1 MPPRT
6 ILYTG
11 KGGVGKTSVAAA
23 TARMCAAQ
31 GRKTVVMSTDPAHS
45 LSDSLGVELGPDPTE
60 VAPNLFGQ
68 EVLASTEMRRNWD
81 HVSTWLSGM
90 LMNQGVDRVR
100 AEELTVPPGMDEL
113 FSLLRI
119 KQHWDDDDCEVLIV
133 DCAPSGE
140 TLRLLGFPEVARWW
154 VKKAF
159 PWNSGLLGA
168 AAPLARA
175 LDLPLP
181 DPEMMEEVDRLIEN
195 LLEMDTILRDREHSS
210 IRLVMNPDR
219 MVIDEAR
226 RTYTHLCLYGYPTD
240 AVVVNR
246 VFPDEVEG
254 TYFGPWRDRQAAQL
268 EEVEAGFAPVPI
280 LTARFF
286 DREVLG
292 EEMHGLLGTELF
304 GARDPGSI
312 LHAGMA
318 RELSSDDSG
327 TAIRIAAPFVEKD
340 EISLQQAG
348 EELVIRI
355 GEVRRT
361 IMLPSGLADRNPSRA
376 AFEDGILE
384 ITYDDVRSEPVRR
397 PPTN

>member
-23 TARMCAAQ
+23 TARMCAAN
-31 GRKTVVMSTDPAHS
+31 GKKTVVMSTDPAHS
-45 LSDSLGVELGPDPTE
+45 LSDSLGVQLGSEATE
-60 VAPNLFGQ
+60 VAPGLFGQ

-81 HVSTWLSGM
+81 HVSTWLSGL

-119 KQHWDDDDCEVLIV
+119 KQHWDEDDFDVLVV

-154 VKKAF
+154 IKKAF
-159 PWNSGLLGA
+159 PWNSGLLSA

-181 DPEMMEEVDRLIEN
+181 EPAMMEELDRLIEN

-254 TYFGPWRDRQAAQL
+254 TYFGPWRDRQTAQL

-280 LTARFF
+280 LTARYF

-292 EEMHGLLGTELF
+292 EEMHGLLAEELF
-304 GARDPGSI
+304 SSLDPASI
-312 LHAGMA
+312 LHPGMA
-318 RELSSDDSG
+318 RELSSGADG
-327 TAIRIAAPFVEKD
+327 TVIRIAAPFVEKN

-348 EELVIRI
+348 EELVVTI

-361 IMLPSGLADRNPSRA
+361 IMLPSGLTNSNPSRA
-376 AFEDGILE
+376 TFEDGTLE
-384 ITYDDVRSEPVRR
+384 ITYDDVRSQSPRR
-397 PPTN
+397 QTD